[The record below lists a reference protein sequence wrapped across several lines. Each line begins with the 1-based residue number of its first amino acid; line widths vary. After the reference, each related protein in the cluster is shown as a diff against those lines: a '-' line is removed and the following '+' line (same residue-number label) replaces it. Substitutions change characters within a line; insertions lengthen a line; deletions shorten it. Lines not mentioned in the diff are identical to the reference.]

1 MEQLSWIGYTC
12 LTLAISFLL
21 TVVMMPQL
29 LKLCR
34 RRDYYDLPNDRKL
47 HSDNI
52 PRLGGVLF
60 APVMMVGVTASLV
73 VKICLQSMPLPFVSL
88 SVGFVL
94 TGTFLIYLVG
104 LLDDLCG
111 LKASLKF
118 GIQLLVSLLLPF
130 CGLYIHNLC
139 GLFGLYELP
148 CWLAYPLTV
157 FVSLLIVNAIKS
169 N

>member
-94 TGTFLIYLVG
+94 TSTLLIYLVG

-118 GIQLLVSLLLPF
+118 GILLLVSLFLPF
-130 CGLYIHNLC
+130 CGLYVHNPC
-139 GLFGLYELP
+139 RLFGLYELP
-148 CWLAYPLTV
+148 GWMAYPLTV
-157 FVSLLIVNAIKS
+157 FVSLLTVNAIKS

>member
-34 RRDYYDLPNDRKL
+34 RRDYYDLPNDRKI

-52 PRLGGVLF
+52 PRLGGVIL

-94 TGTFLIYLVG
+94 TSTLLIYLVG
-104 LLDDLCG
+104 LL
-111 LKASLKF
+111 ARPVRTESHPEVWNPAF
-118 GIQLLVSLLLPF
+118 GIAALAFLLTALRLPVSLVHL
-130 CGLYIHNLC
+130 I
-139 GLFGLYELP
+139 
-148 CWLAYPLTV
+148 
-157 FVSLLIVNAIKS
+157 SLLTAVLRIL
-169 N
+169 